1 MIIAQVNF
9 FVDGLYQEAPD
20 GKFQVTFWYQ
30 EEVFFDEYYEEEMSS
45 SEYAQKYMGRPGY
58 SVRKHLKIIQDE
70 RKKYRRN
77 Y

>member
-1 MIIAQVNF
+1 MNA
-9 FVDGLYQEAPD
+9 
-20 GKFQVTFWYQ
+20 
-30 EEVFFDEYYEEEMSS
+30 EELCKKVQDTKKADSDEYYEEEMSS

>member
-1 MIIAQVNF
+1 MNAE
-9 FVDGLYQEAPD
+9 DLYE
-20 GKFQVTFWYQ
+20 KMQ
-30 EEVFFDEYYEEEMSS
+30 EEKKADSDEYYEEEMSS

>member
-1 MIIAQVNF
+1 MNAEE
-9 FVDGLYQEAPD
+9 LC
-20 GKFQVTFWYQ
+20 KKMQ
-30 EEVFFDEYYEEEMSS
+30 EEKKSDSENCYEEEMSS